1 MNTYNLILFHFP
13 STVASTVVQEVD
25 GRAGIVTAS
34 TKVASIKLASI
45 KLASSNI
52 ALHKQWIKRKSHTI

>member
-1 MNTYNLILFHFP
+1 
-13 STVASTVVQEVD
+13 VQEVD

-45 KLASSNI
+45 KLASIKLASSNI